1 MKFGFFVIIF
11 VFVLSAIPTSALEL
25 KDNEREERDERNLR
39 IELEAI
45 PAPVQQDF
53 DKYIQD
59 LAASAQRDAR
69 AEEEARKDQA
79 AKDYQ
84 RKVLNPIVLFRW

>member
-1 MKFGFFVIIF
+1 MKYGFSVFII
-11 VFVLSAIPTSALEL
+11 VFVLRAIPASAFDL
-25 KDNEREERDERNLR
+25 KNDEREERNLR

-45 PAPVQQDF
+45 PSPVQQDF

-59 LAASAQRDAR
+59 LAASAQRDTR
-69 AEEEARKDQA
+69 AEEQARKDQA

-84 RKVLNPIVLFRW
+84 RKALNPIVLFRW

>member
-1 MKFGFFVIIF
+1 MKN
-11 VFVLSAIPTSALEL
+11 
-25 KDNEREERDERNLR
+25 DEREERNLR

-45 PAPVQQDF
+45 PAPAQQDF

-69 AEEEARKDQA
+69 AEEQARKDQA

-84 RKVLNPIVLFRW
+84 KKVLNPMVLFRW

>member
-1 MKFGFFVIIF
+1 MKYGLFLVIL
-11 VFVLSAIPTSALEL
+11 VFVLRAIPTSAFEV
-25 KDNEREERDERNLR
+25 KNDEREARNLR

-45 PAPVQQDF
+45 PSPVQQDF

-59 LAASAQRDAR
+59 LAASAQRDTR
-69 AEEEARKDQA
+69 AEEQARKDQA

-84 RKVLNPIVLFRW
+84 MKVVNPLVLFRW

>member
-1 MKFGFFVIIF
+1 MKYGFFVIIL
-11 VFVLSAIPTSALEL
+11 VFVLNAIPTSAFEV
-25 KDNEREERDERNLR
+25 KNDQREERNLR

-59 LAASAQRDAR
+59 LAASAQRDTR
-69 AEEEARKDQA
+69 AEEQARKEQA

>member
-1 MKFGFFVIIF
+1 MKYGFFVVILI
-11 VFVLSAIPTSALEL
+11 FVLSAIPTSAFDL
-25 KDNEREERDERNLR
+25 KNNEREERNLR
-39 IELEAI
+39 IELEATPS
-45 PAPVQQDF
+45 PAQQDF

-59 LAASAQRDAR
+59 LAVSAQRDTR
-69 AEEEARKDQA
+69 AEEQARKDQA

>member
-1 MKFGFFVIIF
+1 MKYGIFAIIL
-11 VFVLSAIPTSALEL
+11 VFLLSAIPTSAFEV
-25 KDNEREERDERNLR
+25 KNNEREERSLR
-39 IELEAI
+39 IELEAV

-59 LAASAQRDAR
+59 LAASAQRDTR
-69 AEEEARKDQA
+69 AEEQARKEQV

-84 RKVLNPIVLFRW
+84 RKVLNPMVLFSW

>member
-1 MKFGFFVIIF
+1 MKYGLFAII
-11 VFVLSAIPTSALEL
+11 LLLLLNAIPTSAFEV
-25 KDNEREERDERNLR
+25 KNNEREERDLR

-59 LAASAQRDAR
+59 LAASAQRDTR
-69 AEEEARKDQA
+69 AEEQARKEQA

-84 RKVLNPIVLFRW
+84 RKVLNPMVLFSW

>member
-1 MKFGFFVIIF
+1 MKYGLFIF
-11 VFVLSAIPTSALEL
+11 ILVFVLRAIPTSAFDL
-25 KDNEREERDERNLR
+25 KNDEREERNLR

-45 PAPVQQDF
+45 PSPVQQDF

-59 LAASAQRDAR
+59 LAASAQRDTR
-69 AEEEARKDQA
+69 AEEQARKDQA

-84 RKVLNPIVLFRW
+84 RKALNPIVLFRW

>member
-1 MKFGFFVIIF
+1 MKYGFFVIIL
-11 VFVLSAIPTSALEL
+11 VFVLSAIPTSAFEV
-25 KDNEREERDERNLR
+25 KDSNEREERNLR

-45 PAPVQQDF
+45 PAPAQQDF

-69 AEEEARKDQA
+69 AEEQARKEQA
-79 AKDYQ
+79 AKEYQ
-84 RKVLNPIVLFRW
+84 KKVLNPMVLFRW

>member
-1 MKFGFFVIIF
+1 MKYGIF
-11 VFVLSAIPTSALEL
+11 AILVFLLSAIPTSAFEV
-25 KDNEREERDERNLR
+25 KNNEREERSLR

-69 AEEEARKDQA
+69 AEEQARKDQA

-84 RKVLNPIVLFRW
+84 RKVVNPIVLFSW

>member
-1 MKFGFFVIIF
+1 MKYGFFVVIL
-11 VFVLSAIPTSALEL
+11 VFVLSAIPTSAFDL
-25 KDNEREERDERNLR
+25 KNNEREERNLR

-45 PAPVQQDF
+45 PSPAQQDF

-69 AEEEARKDQA
+69 AEEQARKDQA

-84 RKVLNPIVLFRW
+84 RKVLNPMVLFRW

>member
-1 MKFGFFVIIF
+1 MKYGFFVFIL
-11 VFVLSAIPTSALEL
+11 VFVLSAIPTSAFEL
-25 KDNEREERDERNLR
+25 KDNQREERNLR

-45 PAPVQQDF
+45 PSPVQQDF

-59 LAASAQRDAR
+59 LAASAQRDTR
-69 AEEEARKDQA
+69 AEEQARKDQA

-84 RKVLNPIVLFRW
+84 KKVLNPIVLFRW

>member
-1 MKFGFFVIIF
+1 MKYGFSVFII
-11 VFVLSAIPTSALEL
+11 VFVLRAIPTSAFDL
-25 KDNEREERDERNLR
+25 KNDEREERNLR

-45 PAPVQQDF
+45 PSPVQQDF

-59 LAASAQRDAR
+59 LAASAQRDTR
-69 AEEEARKDQA
+69 AEEQARKDQA

-84 RKVLNPIVLFRW
+84 RKALNPIVLFRW

>member
-1 MKFGFFVIIF
+1 MKYGLFSVILIF
-11 VFVLSAIPTSALEL
+11 VLRAIPTSAFEL
-25 KDNEREERDERNLR
+25 KNDERKERNLR

-45 PAPVQQDF
+45 PPPVQQDF

-59 LAASAQRDAR
+59 LAASAQRDTR
-69 AEEEARKDQA
+69 AEEQARKDQA

-84 RKVLNPIVLFRW
+84 GKLLNPMVLFRW

>member
-1 MKFGFFVIIF
+1 MKYGFFVIIL
-11 VFVLSAIPTSALEL
+11 VFVLSAIPTSAFEV
-25 KDNEREERDERNLR
+25 KDSNEREERNLR

-45 PAPVQQDF
+45 PAPAQQDF

-69 AEEEARKDQA
+69 AEEQARKDQA
-79 AKDYQ
+79 AKEYQ
-84 RKVLNPIVLFRW
+84 KKVLNPMVLFRW

>member
-1 MKFGFFVIIF
+1 MKYGFFVTILIIA
-11 VFVLSAIPTSALEL
+11 LNAIPTSAFEL
-25 KDNEREERDERNLR
+25 KNDEREERRLR

-45 PAPVQQDF
+45 PSPVQQDF

-69 AEEEARKDQA
+69 AEEQVQKEQA
-79 AKDYQ
+79 TKNQ
-84 RKVLNPIVLFRW
+84 QLKVVNPIVLFRW